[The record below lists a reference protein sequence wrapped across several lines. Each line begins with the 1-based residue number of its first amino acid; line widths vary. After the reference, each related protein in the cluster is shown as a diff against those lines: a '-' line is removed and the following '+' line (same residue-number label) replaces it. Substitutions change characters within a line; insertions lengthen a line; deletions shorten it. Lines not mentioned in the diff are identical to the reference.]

1 MTLNKKPAKPILN
14 LGRQFKFRGKQITIT
29 LIEPYVHPDGR
40 TIPIA
45 DFWNVG
51 ERDQDLKAPKDVRG
65 WLVPATFKVEGFGFS
80 MTFKTGYNN
89 SKFKDVNA
97 IIITEIVFDN
107 AILPQQIEMVLPLER
122 LKIYAL
128 QLSGV
133 WGTYYPPHYRQHF
146 ADEPNFEA
154 GNKGTVQQTGYG
166 YKITRTSAFKLI
178 GASGR
183 PERDLNDPLLEI
195 VAAAYKKYRA
205 VSGHGIIQG
214 IANEIGNGISER
226 QVKALL
232 EECRKPS
239 KGLLPPTGRTR
250 KQSKTKPKKRGTK

>member
-1 MTLNKKPAKPILN
+1 MTLNKKPAKPIFD
-14 LGRQFKFRGKQITIT
+14 LGRQFKFRGKQVTIT

-40 TIPIA
+40 TIPFDA
-45 DFWNVG
+45 LWNVG
-51 ERDQDLKAPKDVRG
+51 ERDQVLRAPKDVHG

-89 SKFKDVNA
+89 SKIKDANA
-97 IIITEIVFDN
+97 IIITEIIFEDPV
-107 AILPQQIEMVLPLER
+107 LPQQIEMVLPLER

-133 WGTYYPPHYRQHF
+133 FGTYYPPHYRQYF

-154 GNKGTVQQTGYG
+154 GENGTIHLTRYG
-166 YKITRTSAFKLI
+166 YRITRSSAFKLI

-183 PERDLNDPLLEI
+183 PERDLNDRLLET

-239 KGLLPPTGRTR
+239 IGLLPPTGRKR
-250 KQSKTKPKKRGTK
+250 KQIKTKPKKRGTK